1 MKQLKKI
8 KLNDLNESELKERE
22 MNALY
27 AGRACSCSALHPVV
41 HQFPIMEMVTIE
53 LVKVVVTL
61 FLVHLLYA
69 SLTSLETVFKVLL
82 IIGNT

>member
-1 MKQLKKI
+1 
-8 KLNDLNESELKERE
+8 
-22 MNALY
+22 
-27 AGRACSCSALHPVV
+27 
-41 HQFPIMEMVTIE
+41 MVTIE

>member
-1 MKQLKKI
+1 MLFMQVVH
-8 KLNDLNESELKERE
+8 
-22 MNALY
+22 AV
-27 AGRACSCSALHPVV
+27 AVALHPVV

-82 IIGNT
+82 LIGNT

>member
-1 MKQLKKI
+1 MQVVH
-8 KLNDLNESELKERE
+8 
-22 MNALY
+22 AV
-27 AGRACSCSALHPVV
+27 AVALHPVV

-61 FLVHLLYA
+61 FLVHLLYD
-69 SLTSLETVFKVLL
+69 SLTSLETVFTVLL